1 MSFDTRVS
9 ESIRLLQPYKAGL
22 TVEAIQDKYQLSTV
36 YKYASNESPFPPA
49 PSALTAMQEAFLQAN
64 RYPDYQKLKQ
74 AIASNFDLNFDNVMT
89 GTGSINVLDQL
100 FQIFNLPGNNV
111 VFSSHSYFGY
121 PLLAQKSGM
130 KVKIAQSGSHFEH
143 IPENLVAQCDA
154 QTSILVIDNPTNFS
168 GTALDHKQLSW
179 ILDNVS
185 KHTIVILDQ
194 AYAEFSD
201 MKFVEIEERLF
212 QHYPNL
218 VVTRT
223 FSKAYSLASLRV
235 GYGLAN
241 PKLVSWFNRA
251 QQPFPISN
259 IANAAAIASLEDKEY
274 ATSTIQAIK
283 EGRAWLNDQL
293 QQMGITTSESH
304 SNFVMGHFGTK
315 AGGVYQ
321 DLLEKGFITRQMT
334 IYKAPEYLR
343 ISVGT
348 NEENQRLI
356 KALAEHQGK

>member
-1 MSFDTRVS
+1 MSFDAQVS
-9 ESIRLLQPYKAGL
+9 EKIRLLQPYKAGL

-36 YKYASNESPFPPA
+36 YKYASNESPFSPA
-49 PSALTAMQEAFLQAN
+49 PGAVAAMQEAFLQAN

-74 AIASNFDLNFDNVMT
+74 AIASHFNLSSDSVML

-121 PLLAQKSGM
+121 PLLAQKSGLE
-130 KVKIAQSGSHFEH
+130 VKIAQSGSHYEH
-143 IPENLVAQCDA
+143 IPQNLVAQCDS

-168 GTALDHKQLSW
+168 GTALDQEQLRW
-179 ILDNVS
+179 ILDSVS

-201 MKFVEIEERLF
+201 MKFVDIEEALF
-212 QHYPNL
+212 QQYPNL

-241 PKLVSWFNRA
+241 PELVSWFNRA
-251 QQPFPISN
+251 QQPFPVSN

-274 ATSTIQAIK
+274 AASTIQAIK
-283 EGRAWLNDQL
+283 DGRAWLNDQL
-293 QQMGITTSESH
+293 QKMGITTSDSH
-304 SNFVMGHFGTK
+304 SNFVMGHFGAK
-315 AGGVYQ
+315 AGEVYQ

-334 IYKAPEYLR
+334 VYKAPEYLR

-348 NEENQRLI
+348 SEENQLLI